1 MSPFLPLVEPPPDHV
16 GACRWYVVRQGE
28 LLTTPE
34 GAIPVVDEPAEL
46 GVEPDGPAV
55 FVGMDGDVAC
65 WAVGVHAG
73 TPDPDPLWWQALWVL
88 GLAWETEPW
97 MLAGRA
103 VQLVEWVRTN
113 RFCGRCGTETVE
125 ATGERARR
133 CPACGLTAYPRLAP
147 AVIVLIRREDE
158 ALLALGRGF
167 KNRMF
172 STLAGF
178 VEPGE
183 NLEEAV
189 RREVLEE
196 VGVTVGEVAYVGSQ
210 PWPFPHSLMVGFEA
224 RWEAGEIA
232 VDGDEILEASWFRRD
247 SLPSIPPPMS
257 IARRLIDRWVAE
269 GERSRAGRPGPP

>member
-1 MSPFLPLVEPPPDHV
+1 MSSFLPLVEPPPDHV
-16 GACRWYVVRQGE
+16 GPSRWYVVRQSG

-34 GAIPVVDEPAEL
+34 GAIPVAAGPAEL
-46 GVEPDGPAV
+46 GVEPDGPPV
-55 FVGMDGDVAC
+55 FVGLDGDVAC
-65 WAVGVHAG
+65 WAVGVDAG
-73 TPDPDPLWWQALWVL
+73 TSDPDPLWWQALWVL
-88 GLAWETEPW
+88 GLEWETEPW

-113 RFCGRCGTETVE
+113 RFCGRCGTETID
-125 ATGERARR
+125 ASGERARR

-172 STLAGF
+172 SALAGF

-196 VGVTVGEVAYVGSQ
+196 VGVTVGGVTYVGSQ
-210 PWPFPHSLMVGFEA
+210 PWPFPHSLMIGFEA
-224 RWEAGEIA
+224 EWEAGEIA
-232 VDGDEILEASWFRRD
+232 VDGNEILEAGWFRKE

-257 IARRLIDRWVAE
+257 IARSLIDRWITDEV
-269 GERSRAGRPGPP
+269 RRPAAHSG

>member
-1 MSPFLPLVEPPPDHV
+1 M
-16 GACRWYVVRQGE
+16 
-28 LLTTPE
+28 
-34 GAIPVVDEPAEL
+34 
-46 GVEPDGPAV
+46 
-55 FVGMDGDVAC
+55 AC
-65 WAVGVHAG
+65 WAVGVKAA

-88 GLAWETEPW
+88 GLTWETEPW

-113 RFCGRCGTETVE
+113 RFCGRCGTETGDVV
-125 ATGERARR
+125 GERARR

-147 AVIVLIRREDE
+147 AVIVLIRRRDE

-189 RREVLEE
+189 RR
-196 VGVTVGEVAYVGSQ
+196 
-210 PWPFPHSLMVGFEA
+210 
-224 RWEAGEIA
+224 
-232 VDGDEILEASWFRRD
+232 
-247 SLPSIPPPMS
+247 
-257 IARRLIDRWVAE
+257 
-269 GERSRAGRPGPP
+269 